1 MDAPGPR
8 GLRAALARRPVPALV
23 RMAWRADRGGVI
35 AILLA
40 SIFKAAATIGA
51 TVTFGLLVDAIVK
64 NGGASGSTPWV
75 ALGAVAAIFLVQR
88 VAFPFLDPAKESLE
102 HRLMILVQQRV
113 MTPLLRPVTIGHLE
127 DADIADELRLAQQVG
142 SENFSAQQA
151 LEALNDLL
159 STRLAATAAAGI
171 LFTWR
176 WWAPLAL
183 LGGWLL
189 SRLWYRVQM
198 ATLVTSMERD
208 TPPLRRAEYVGELI
222 MDGTASKESR
232 IFGLAP
238 WMVWRFETQW
248 VEGMR
253 DVWAGRRRGRLG
265 TLIAG
270 AALFGTH
277 VLVLGS
283 LVRATMAG
291 EFTVGQV
298 FIYLMV
304 AMAMAG
310 FGFNPEMEYVLHM
323 ASAPMP
329 HVAAI
334 ERQIEERENSFTR
347 GVRNP
352 GRAPVEAIRLEGVS
366 FAYPTSDGS
375 VLDGLDLTIQAGQS
389 LAIVGENGAGKTT
402 LVNLLCG
409 FYEPTGGRITVD
421 GVDLAEIDKRAWQR
435 RFAAVFQEFAKY
447 PLTLR
452 ENVVLGNSSRAAD
465 YETRIRAGQRAG
477 IMELVESLPDNWNTL
492 LSKKFEGGTD
502 LSGGQWQRVA
512 LARAMFALECGA
524 GVLLLDEPTAN
535 LDVRAEAALYDRFL
549 ELTAGLTTI
558 VVSHRFSTVR
568 RADTIVVLEGG
579 KIVESGTHDEL
590 MALAG
595 RYARMFEL
603 QARYYSEAPVMQP
616 SKPTRPALAPADE
629 PARPGAPRKTAQ
641 PAKAAEVV
649 KATKPA
655 KAPVAAAPKTPA
667 AAKAEP
673 TKARPAAAT
682 AAKSDKPV
690 AAAKSDKGAAKAAKP
705 AAAAKSNGRAAAA
718 AKAAAT
724 RAANKEAAAA
734 KAAAAREAKAA
745 AAEAKAAALAAIQAA
760 AATAPVAAAETPAT
774 DWDDWEL
781 EYPESEYAGEVS

>member
-35 AILLA
+35 AIFLA

-75 ALGAVAAIFLVQR
+75 ALGAVAAIFMVQR

-113 MTPLLRPVTIGHLE
+113 MTPLLTPVTIGHLE

-151 LEALNDLL
+151 LEALSDLL

-189 SRLWYRVQM
+189 SRLWYRIQM

-222 MDGTASKESR
+222 MDGTAAKESR

-248 VEGMR
+248 VDGMR

-270 AALFGTH
+270 AVLFGTH

-304 AMAMAG
+304 AMAMTG

-334 ERQIEERENSFTR
+334 ERRIEERENNFTR
-347 GVRNP
+347 GVRHP

-366 FAYPTSDGS
+366 FAYPTSDGP
-375 VLDGLDLTIQAGQS
+375 VLDGLDLTIRAGQS

-402 LVNLLCG
+402 LINLLCG

-549 ELTAGLTTI
+549 DLTAGLTTI

-579 KIVESGTHDEL
+579 RIVESGTHDEL
-590 MALAG
+590 IALAG
-595 RYARMFEL
+595 RYARMFDL
-603 QARYYSEAPVMQP
+603 QARYYSEAPVMQGA
-616 SKPTRPALAPADE
+616 RPARPAIAPAAE
-629 PARPGAPRKTAQ
+629 PARPAEPRTAAR
-641 PAKAAEVV
+641 PARPAEVE

-655 KAPVAAAPKTPA
+655 KAPAAAAAPKPA
-667 AAKAEP
+667 AAKA
-673 TKARPAAAT
+673 AAT
-682 AAKSDKPV
+682 R
-690 AAAKSDKGAAKAAKP
+690 AAAKEAAAAKAAASRAAAKE
-705 AAAAKSNGRAAAA
+705 AAAARAAAKKAAA

-724 RAANKEAAAA
+724 RAAAKEAAAA
-734 KAAAAREAKAA
+734 KAAVAREAKAA
-745 AAEAKAAALAAIQAA
+745 AQEAKAAAMAAIQAA
-760 AATAPVAAAETPAT
+760 APQAPVAADHAT

-781 EYPESEYAGEVS
+781 EYPESGDLQLPPLTGTREVS

>member
-1 MDAPGPR
+1 
-8 GLRAALARRPVPALV
+8 
-23 RMAWRADRGGVI
+23 MAWRADRGGVI
-35 AILLA
+35 AIFLA

-51 TVTFGLLVDAIVK
+51 TVTFGLLVDAIVN
-64 NGGASGSTPWV
+64 NGGASGSAPWIS
-75 ALGAVAAIFLVQR
+75 LGAVAAIFLIQR

-113 MTPLLRPVTIGHLE
+113 MTPLVRPVTIGHLE

-159 STRLAATAAAGI
+159 STRLAATVAGGI

-176 WWAPLAL
+176 WWAPFAL
-183 LGGWLL
+183 LAGWLL
-189 SRLWYRVQM
+189 SRIWYRVQM

-222 MDGTASKESR
+222 MDGMAAKESR

-248 VEGMR
+248 IDGMR
-253 DVWAGRRRGRLG
+253 DVWAGRRRGRFG
-265 TLIAG
+265 TLITG
-270 AALFGTH
+270 AALFGAH
-277 VLVLGS
+277 VLVLTG

-298 FIYLMV
+298 FIYFMV
-304 AMAMAG
+304 AMAMTG

-334 ERQIEERENSFTR
+334 ERMIEERENNFTR
-347 GVRNP
+347 GGRHP
-352 GRAPVEAIRLEGVS
+352 GRAPVEEIRLEGVT
-366 FAYPTSDGS
+366 FAYPTSEGP
-375 VLDGLDLTIQAGQS
+375 VLDGLDLTIKAGQS
-389 LAIVGENGAGKTT
+389 VAIVGENGAGKTT

-409 FYEPTGGRITVD
+409 FYQPTGGRITVD

-535 LDVRAEAALYDRFL
+535 LDVRAEATLYDRFL
-549 ELTAGLTTI
+549 DLTAGYTTI

-579 KIVESGTHDEL
+579 RIVESGTHDEL
-590 MALAG
+590 MALGG
-595 RYARMFEL
+595 RYARMFDL
-603 QARYYSEAPVMQP
+603 QARYYAESPVTP
-616 SKPTRPALAPADE
+616 PARSTRPALAAGAD
-629 PARPGAPRKTAQ
+629 PARAGGQKKTAR

-649 KATKPA
+649 KPVKPA
-655 KAPVAAAPKTPA
+655 KATAAS
-667 AAKAEP
+667 AKA
-673 TKARPAAAT
+673 A
-682 AAKSDKPV
+682 
-690 AAAKSDKGAAKAAKP
+690 AAKP
-705 AAAAKSNGRAAAA
+705 AAVKAAPRAAAAKAAGEAAAKRAEARKAAA

-724 RAANKEAAAA
+724 RAAKKEAAAA
-734 KAAAAREAKAA
+734 SAAAEREAKAA
-745 AAEAKAAALAAIQAA
+745 AAQAKAAALAAIEAA
-760 AATAPVAAAETPAT
+760 ALQPPAATTHAVTPAEDSNVP
-774 DWDDWEL
+774 DWDNWEL
-781 EYPESEYAGEVS
+781 EYPESEYPESEYAGEVS

>member
-159 STRLAATAAAGI
+159 STRLASTAAAGI

-222 MDGTASKESR
+222 MDGTAAKESR

-248 VEGMR
+248 VDGMR

-366 FAYPTSDGS
+366 FAYPTSDGP

-535 LDVRAEAALYDRFL
+535 LDVRAEAALYERFL
-549 ELTAGLTTI
+549 DLTAGLTTI

-579 KIVESGTHDEL
+579 RIVESGTHDEL

-603 QARYYSEAPVMQP
+603 QARYYSEAPGNQP
-616 SKPTRPALAPADE
+616 AKPTRPALAPADE
-629 PARPGAPRKTAQ
+629 PARPAAPRKTA

-673 TKARPAAAT
+673 IKARPAAA
-682 AAKSDKPV
+682 AKGDKPV
-690 AAAKSDKGAAKAAKP
+690 AAKGDKGAAKAAKP

-760 AATAPVAAAETPAT
+760 AATAHVAVAETHAT

>member
-1 MDAPGPR
+1 MDAPRPR

-23 RMAWRADRGGVI
+23 RMAWRADRGGVA
-35 AILLA
+35 AIFLA

-51 TVTFGLLVDAIVK
+51 TVTIGLLVDAVVK
-64 NGGASGSTPWV
+64 NGGAGGSAPWI

-88 VAFPFLDPAKESLE
+88 VAFPFLDPARESLE
-102 HRLMILVQQRV
+102 HRLTILVQQRV
-113 MTPLLRPVTIGHLE
+113 MAPLLRPVTIGHLE
-127 DADIADELRLAQQVG
+127 DHEVADQLRLAEQVG

-151 LEALNDLL
+151 LGALTDLV
-159 STRLAATAAAGI
+159 STRLAATAAAVI

-176 WWAPLAL
+176 WWAPLVL

-189 SRLWYRVQM
+189 SRLWYRIQM

-208 TPPLRRAEYVGELI
+208 TPSLRKAEYVGELVLG
-222 MDGTASKESR
+222 GTASKESR

-238 WMVWRFETQW
+238 WLVERFETQW
-248 VEGMR
+248 LDGMR
-253 DVWAGRRRGRLG
+253 DVWTGRRRGRLG

-270 AALFGTH
+270 GALFGAH
-277 VLVLGS
+277 VLVLGG
-283 LVRATMAG
+283 LVKATMAG

-304 AMAMAG
+304 AMALAG

-323 ASAPMP
+323 AAAPMP

-334 ERQIEERENSFTR
+334 ERQVDQAENDFSR
-347 GVRNP
+347 GVRHP
-352 GRAPVEAIRLEGVS
+352 GQAPVEAIRMEGVS
-366 FAYPTSDGS
+366 FAYPSSDGP
-375 VLDGLDLTIQAGQS
+375 VLSGLDLTIRAGQS

-435 RFAAVFQEFAKY
+435 RIAAVFQEFAKY

-452 ENVVLGNSSRAAD
+452 ENVVLGNPGRAAD

-477 IMELVESLPDNWNTL
+477 IMELVESLPANWNTL
-492 LSKKFEGGTD
+492 LSKKFDGGTD

-535 LDVRAEAALYDRFL
+535 LDVRAEAALYDSFL
-549 ELTAGLTTI
+549 DLTAGLTTI

-568 RADTIVVLEGG
+568 RADRIVVLEGG
-579 KIVESGTHDEL
+579 RIVETGNHNEL
-590 MALAG
+590 MALNG
-595 RYARMFEL
+595 RYARMFDL
-603 QARYYSEAPVMQP
+603 QARYYSE
-616 SKPTRPALAPADE
+616 SPAATV
-629 PARPGAPRKTAQ
+629 PARSSRSTPARALGAATAPKAAKVGKTAEASKTAK
-641 PAKAAEVV
+641 PAKPAEV
-649 KATKPA
+649 KPAKPA
-655 KAPVAAAPKTPA
+655 KAPPAPK
-667 AAKAEP
+667 
-673 TKARPAAAT
+673 
-682 AAKSDKPV
+682 
-690 AAAKSDKGAAKAAKP
+690 AAKAAGTAKATKP
-705 AAAAKSNGRAAAA
+705 TAAAKTVKASTAKNAKAAAA
-718 AKAAAT
+718 AKD
-724 RAANKEAAAA
+724 A
-734 KAAAAREAKAA
+734 KAKADA
-745 AAEAKAAALAAIQAA
+745 LAAKAAALAAIEEAKPA
-760 AATAPVAAAETPAT
+760 APVKAPAAVEDLHST

>member
-1 MDAPGPR
+1 
-8 GLRAALARRPVPALV
+8 
-23 RMAWRADRGGVI
+23 MAWRADRGGVA
-35 AILLA
+35 AIFLA

-64 NGGASGSTPWV
+64 NGGASGSAPWI
-75 ALGAVAAIFLVQR
+75 ALGAVSAIFLVQR
-88 VAFPFLDPAKESLE
+88 VAFPFLDPARESLE
-102 HRLMILVQQRV
+102 HRLTILVQQRV

-127 DADIADELRLAQQVG
+127 DPEIADELRLAQQVG

-151 LEALNDLL
+151 LGALTDLF
-159 STRLAATAAAGI
+159 STRLAATAAAVI
-171 LFTWR
+171 LYTWR
-176 WWAPLAL
+176 WWAPLVL
-183 LGGWLL
+183 LGAWLL
-189 SRLWYRVQM
+189 SRLWYRIQM
-198 ATLVTSMERD
+198 ASLVASMERD
-208 TPPLRRAEYVGELI
+208 TPPLRKAEYVGELI
-222 MDGTASKESR
+222 MGSTAAKESR

-238 WMVWRFETQW
+238 WMVWRFETHW
-248 VEGMR
+248 IDGMR
-253 DVWAGRRRGRLG
+253 DVWAGRGRGRLG

-270 AALFGTH
+270 GALFGAH
-277 VLVLGS
+277 VLVLGG
-283 LVRATMAG
+283 LVKATMNA
-291 EFTVGQV
+291 EFSVGQV

-304 AMAMAG
+304 SMALAG

-334 ERQIEERENSFTR
+334 ERQVEERENNFTR
-347 GVRNP
+347 GVRHP
-352 GRAPVEAIRLEGVS
+352 GRAPVEAIQLEGVS
-366 FAYPTSDGS
+366 FAYPTSDGP
-375 VLDGLDLTIQAGQS
+375 VLDGVDLTIRAGQS

-452 ENVVLGNSSRAAD
+452 ENVVLGNPGRAAD

-477 IMELVESLPDNWNTL
+477 IMELVESLPANWNTL
-492 LSKKFEGGTD
+492 LSKKFDGGTD

-549 ELTAGLTTI
+549 DLTARLTTI

-579 KIVESGTHDEL
+579 RIVESGTHDEL
-590 MALAG
+590 IALGG
-595 RYARMFEL
+595 RYARMFDL
-603 QARYYSEAPVMQP
+603 QARYYSEAPVLHP
-616 SKPTRPALAPADE
+616 AKPARPALPRTG
-629 PARPGAPRKTAQ
+629 RPT
-641 PAKAAEVV
+641 KAAEPTRTAEAKETV
-649 KATKPA
+649 KPA
-655 KAPVAAAPKTPA
+655 KS
-667 AAKAEP
+667 AE
-673 TKARPAAAT
+673 AT
-682 AAKSDKPV
+682 E
-690 AAAKSDKGAAKAAKP
+690 AAKP
-705 AAAAKSNGRAAAA
+705 AKAAAA
-718 AKAAAT
+718 AKATAAKGAKT
-724 RAANKEAAAA
+724 AAAKAPAAAKTTAAKSPATSVKSAAPVRTAAAKTADAKTAGAKAADAKAADAKAAAAA
-734 KAAAAREAKAA
+734 KRAAAREAKAA
-745 AAEAKAAALAAIQAA
+745 AAREAEAAALAVKEAKAAARAAIEAA
-760 AATAPVAAAETPAT
+760 AAKAPALVDDMQAT

>member
-1 MDAPGPR
+1 
-8 GLRAALARRPVPALV
+8 
-23 RMAWRADRGGVI
+23 
-35 AILLA
+35 
-40 SIFKAAATIGA
+40 
-51 TVTFGLLVDAIVK
+51 
-64 NGGASGSTPWV
+64 
-75 ALGAVAAIFLVQR
+75 
-88 VAFPFLDPAKESLE
+88 
-102 HRLMILVQQRV
+102 
-113 MTPLLRPVTIGHLE
+113 
-127 DADIADELRLAQQVG
+127 
-142 SENFSAQQA
+142 
-151 LEALNDLL
+151 
-159 STRLAATAAAGI
+159 
-171 LFTWR
+171 
-176 WWAPLAL
+176 
-183 LGGWLL
+183 
-189 SRLWYRVQM
+189 
-198 ATLVTSMERD
+198 
-208 TPPLRRAEYVGELI
+208 
-222 MDGTASKESR
+222 
-232 IFGLAP
+232 
-238 WMVWRFETQW
+238 
-248 VEGMR
+248 
-253 DVWAGRRRGRLG
+253 
-265 TLIAG
+265 
-270 AALFGTH
+270 
-277 VLVLGS
+277 
-283 LVRATMAG
+283 
-291 EFTVGQV
+291 
-298 FIYLMV
+298 
-304 AMAMAG
+304 
-310 FGFNPEMEYVLHM
+310 
-323 ASAPMP
+323 
-329 HVAAI
+329 

-366 FAYPTSDGS
+366 FAYPTSDGP

-477 IMELVESLPDNWNTL
+477 IMELVESLPANWNTL

-535 LDVRAEAALYDRFL
+535 LDVRAEAALYERFL
-549 ELTAGLTTI
+549 DLTAGLTTI

-579 KIVESGTHDEL
+579 RIVESGTHDEL

-629 PARPGAPRKTAQ
+629 PARPAAPRKTA

-673 TKARPAAAT
+673 IKARPAKTDKPVA
-682 AAKSDKPV
+682 AAKSDKPVV

-705 AAAAKSNGRAAAA
+705 ATAAKSNGRAAAA

-745 AAEAKAAALAAIQAA
+745 TAEAKAAALAAIQAA
-760 AATAPVAAAETPAT
+760 AATAHVAVAETHAT

>member
-1 MDAPGPR
+1 MDAPRPR

-23 RMAWRADRGGVI
+23 RMAWRADRGGVA
-35 AILLA
+35 AIFLA

-64 NGGASGSTPWV
+64 NGGTSGSTPWV
-75 ALGAVAAIFLVQR
+75 ALGAVSAIFLVQR
-88 VAFPFLDPAKESLE
+88 VAFPFLDPARESLE
-102 HRLMILVQQRV
+102 HRLTILVQQRV
-113 MTPLLRPVTIGHLE
+113 MTPLLQPVTIGHLE
-127 DADIADELRLAQQVG
+127 DPEIADELRLAEQVG

-151 LEALNDLL
+151 LGALTDLF
-159 STRLAATAAAGI
+159 STRLAATAAGVI

-176 WWAPLAL
+176 WWAPAAL
-183 LGGWLL
+183 LGAWLL
-189 SRLWYRVQM
+189 SRLWYRIQM
-198 ATLVTSMERD
+198 ASLVASMERD

-222 MDGTASKESR
+222 MDGTAAKESR

-248 VEGMR
+248 VDGMR
-253 DVWAGRRRGRLG
+253 DVWAGRRQGRLG

-270 AALFGTH
+270 GALFGAH

-283 LVRATMAG
+283 LVRATMAA

-304 AMAMAG
+304 SMAMAG

-323 ASAPMP
+323 AAAPIP

-334 ERQIEERENSFTR
+334 ERQVEERENNFTR
-347 GVRNP
+347 GMRHP
-352 GRAPVEAIRLEGVS
+352 GRAPVESIRLENVS
-366 FAYPTSDGS
+366 FAYPTSEGP
-375 VLDGLDLTIQAGQS
+375 VLDGLDLTIRAGQS
-389 LAIVGENGAGKTT
+389 LAVVGENGAGKTT

-409 FYEPTGGRITVD
+409 FYEPTGGQITVD

-435 RFAAVFQEFAKY
+435 RFAAIFQEFAKY

-452 ENVVLGNSSRAAD
+452 ENVVLGNPGRAAD

-549 ELTAGLTTI
+549 DLTAGLTTI

-568 RADTIVVLEGG
+568 RADAIVVLAGG

-590 MALAG
+590 MALGG

-603 QARYYSEAPVMQP
+603 QARYYSEAPVIHP
-616 SKPTRPALAPADE
+616 ARPVRPALAPAAE
-629 PARPGAPRKTAQ
+629 PARPAGPRKTAR
-641 PAKAAEVV
+641 PAKAAEVEE
-649 KATKPA
+649 ATKPT
-655 KAPVAAAPKTPA
+655 KAPAAAAAPKAA
-667 AAKAEP
+667 AAKADKP
-673 TKARPAAAT
+673 VV
-682 AAKSDKPV
+682 AAKSDK
-690 AAAKSDKGAAKAAKP
+690 
-705 AAAAKSNGRAAAA
+705 AAAA

-724 RAANKEAAAA
+724 RAAAKEAAAAKAAATRAAAKEAAAA

-745 AAEAKAAALAAIQAA
+745 AIEAKAAALAAIQAA
-760 AATAPVAAAETPAT
+760 AKAPVAVEDPHST
-774 DWDDWEL
+774 DWDNWEL
-781 EYPESEYAGEVS
+781 EYPDSEYAGEVS